1 MNKKMMIIIKILI
14 PIIINVLL
22 FLYIYDTQKGQEYD
36 LTNTFF
42 YVGMINLL
50 YGLGSIFVF
59 SKSRAPY
66 QAGVFNRNIMDVAI
80 AEQGVK
86 NPQDPDSFFGTRP
99 AQTKTIIRL
108 IYVGLGFLHMIAAVI
123 VYSI

>member
-1 MNKKMMIIIKILI
+1 MNKKILI
-14 PIIINVLL
+14 LIRMILPVILNVLL

-42 YVGMINLL
+42 YLGMINLL
-50 YGLGSIFVF
+50 YGLGTLFAF
-59 SKSRAPY
+59 SRSRAPY
-66 QAGVFNRNIMDVAI
+66 QAAIFNRTIMDVAI

-86 NPQDPDSFFGTRP
+86 NSRDPDSFFGTP
-99 AQTKTIIRL
+99 APKIKTYIRL
-108 IYVGLGFLHMIAAVI
+108 IYVGIGFLHIIAAVI